1 MPVNWEAQREMDQ
14 DVEEN
19 AELYQALADGSEDE

>member
-1 MPVNWEAQREMDQ
+1 MDR

-19 AELYQALADGSEDE
+19 ADLYAVLADDGDDSDTDDDRDIE

>member
-1 MPVNWEAQREMDQ
+1 MPVNWESQRQIDR

-19 AELYQALADGSEDE
+19 AELYAVLADDPDDE